1 MSKSSPEKM
10 FERNLLQSLVSHV
23 SAYAK
28 SHNNLSVCTK
38 SRINPQ
44 VALHDVKF
52 SIRCAHKLTPV
63 SYANFE
69 IFFEKCVQLRG
80 KIYLL
85 PQDRKTNGTKN
96 SCMFYL
102 LTIFGDLNKQTII
115 ASSYTRYSVWRFH
128 MWNVIGPI
136 PHYLNTVHDK
146 KQKGHRV
153 LILAA
158 ELRRVCL
165 VWWEFFR
172 CSRKPF
178 SASS

>member
-1 MSKSSPEKM
+1 MCYRLFFPTYQYCIYCKLLYLNWYCYSEYFNVSKSSPEKM
-10 FERNLLQSLVSHV
+10 FERNLLHSLVSHV

-80 KIYLL
+80 KIYLF

-96 SCMFYL
+96 SCMSYL

-115 ASSYTRYSVWRFH
+115 ASSYTKYSV
-128 MWNVIGPI
+128 
-136 PHYLNTVHDK
+136 
-146 KQKGHRV
+146 
-153 LILAA
+153 
-158 ELRRVCL
+158 
-165 VWWEFFR
+165 
-172 CSRKPF
+172 
-178 SASS
+178 